1 MYQGTK
7 KNNSHGNS
15 LLDLCKSSQLRI
27 VNGRVKADATVGEY
41 TCVNPN
47 GSSVVDYILCTANDF
62 QLIHDFD
69 VGIPTLYSDHNIIA
83 VKIICNDSE
92 YASLDNCTAN
102 SKDYKLKWNDVD
114 KDLYINQ
121 ISSEETE
128 EKIVE
133 MFNDVGNC
141 RESVEMLVNNFT
153 SLIGDIANPLFGKN
167 IKINYN
173 KGSVKKASWMSNE
186 CLRLRD
192 DFLLCL
198 NIYRTGQCDQ
208 NRINMVTARSAY
220 VNCARKCRKEYDECQ
235 MNNLLQKQHVDAKA
249 FWHLLRSNINV
260 DKTPQLKA
268 CDFFSVF

>member
-1 MYQGTK
+1 MD
-7 KNNSHGNS
+7 NS
-15 LLDLCKSSQLRI
+15 
-27 VNGRVKADATVGEY
+27 
-41 TCVNPN
+41 
-47 GSSVVDYILCTANDF
+47 
-62 QLIHDFD
+62 
-69 VGIPTLYSDHNIIA
+69 
-83 VKIICNDSE
+83 
-92 YASLDNCTAN
+92 TAN
-102 SKDYKLKWNDVD
+102 SKNSKLKWNDVD

-121 ISSEETE
+121 ISSKETE

-141 RESVEMLVNNFT
+141 RESVEMLVNNFS

-173 KGSVKKASWMSNE
+173 KGSVKKALWMSNE

-198 NIYRTGQCDQ
+198 NIYRAGQYDQ

-249 FWHLLRSNINV
+249 F
-260 DKTPQLKA
+260 
-268 CDFFSVF
+268 